1 MSGATLVVFVGGL
14 AAVFLFIVAVLM
26 WQEARSRRYDDGPTY
41 VIEDAVTHVV
51 DHLDPDVAERLGRA
65 DVLRI
70 LEWEIFYLQGLA
82 QKRRSQPVETVAGG
96 VEGSIDFIAREIAA
110 KNKVTYDSDDIAAVL
125 ELEVQYLTS
134 IGAVGERIGE
144 IQEEDDPS

>member
-41 VIEDAVTHVV
+41 VIEDAVTHVH
-51 DHLDPDVAERLGRA
+51 DRLDPDVARRLSRA

-82 QKRRSQPVETVAGG
+82 QKRRSRPVETVAGG